1 MVVTR
6 YWRGRS
12 RPQRLWCHGLVQRCL
27 RRHAAAEFCLCA
39 FESCRF
45 PTSFFFNRRIRLAFA
60 THERHTWHFICIR
73 DTRPTFRMRAVH
85 AKAYR
90 CDSCLSMVLWFAH
103 MRQGRRILT
112 SIFLALCRFV
122 FEAHDASARAGP
134 STDSFCLKGSPVGK
148 FALQKEHRALTCGV
162 AWHRRPKL
170 KVSRAFAL

>member
-1 MVVTR
+1 MAWYKDVLDGTQLLSFASARLRVAGFPPLSFLIGASGWLLPLTR
-6 YWRGRS
+6 GT
-12 RPQRLWCHGLVQRCL
+12 HGISS
-27 RRHAAAEFCLCA
+27 ASA
-39 FESCRF
+39 
-45 PTSFFFNRRIRLAFA
+45 
-60 THERHTWHFICIR
+60 
-73 DTRPTFRMRAVH
+73 TRPTFRMRAVH

-162 AWHRRPKL
+162 AGHRRPKL